1 MVLIIMNAF
10 VAELMGFQRIVP
22 NTYYNGKSAPKYF
35 ELLELPEMASV
46 SYEASLQHVTN
57 GVNVSILYAQ
67 RHTTSDNELRS
78 FKKDLVGTIKFFTD
92 KKQNKI
98 YVEIPQYYTLCIR
111 TLVGSNELITI
122 AKGNN
127 LSDVSGLNEITST
140 IV

>member
-1 MVLIIMNAF
+1 
-10 VAELMGFQRIVP
+10 MGFQRIVP
-22 NTYYNGKSAPKYF
+22 NTYYNGKSDAKYF
-35 ELLELPEMASV
+35 ELLELPGGMTSV
-46 SYEASLQHVTN
+46 SYEASLQHVTM

-67 RHTTSDNELRS
+67 RHTTTDNELRS

-98 YVEIPQYYTLCIR
+98 YVEIPQYSTLCIR